1 MEQQTGR
8 NVPVFISRRETA
20 MTDLLSMPIWFFLLS
35 WLIRQVE
42 NGISSSGSGGDN
54 NDLDDEKGGDGNQTE
69 PEEETGGDESVG
81 TEQMEVEPYEP
92 ITQAIKIAIAAFSL
106 LLLGLSISAYK
117 KTSLKRL
124 LYAAVAF
131 GLFSLQMFFD
141 YLEDAVPAFDTP
153 YSDIIFF
160 GITLAI
166 LVLFFMAIV
175 RKK

>member
-1 MEQQTGR
+1 
-8 NVPVFISRRETA
+8 

-42 NGISSSGSGGDN
+42 NGIGDGDN
-54 NDLDDEKGGDGNQTE
+54 EPDEEANE
-69 PEEETGGDESVG
+69 NETTFEGIGEDTRIG
-81 TEQMEVEPYEP
+81 IEQIEIEPYEP
-92 ITQAIKIAIAAFSL
+92 IEQGIKIAVAAFSL

-117 KTSLKRL
+117 KTALKRI

-131 GLFSLQMFFD
+131 GLFAIQMFID
-141 YLEDAVPAFDTP
+141 YLEDALEAFDTP
-153 YSDIIFF
+153 YTDVIFF

-166 LVLFFMAIV
+166 LVLFFIAIV

>member
-1 MEQQTGR
+1 MERQTGR
-8 NVPVFISRRETA
+8 NVPVVISRRETV

-42 NGISSSGSGGDN
+42 SGISNSGGGGDN
-54 NDLDDEKGGDGNQTE
+54 DLDEEDNGNQTE
-69 PEEETGGDESVG
+69 PEEEETGGGDESIG
-81 TEQMEVEPYEP
+81 TELVEVEPYEP

-131 GLFSLQMFFD
+131 GLFSIQMFFD
-141 YLEDAVPAFDTP
+141 YLEDAVPTFDTP

-166 LVLFFMAIV
+166 LILFFMAIV
-175 RKK
+175 RRK

>member
-1 MEQQTGR
+1 
-8 NVPVFISRRETA
+8 
-20 MTDLLSMPIWFFLLS
+20 MPIWFFLLS

-42 NGISSSGSGGDN
+42 NGIDGDDN
-54 NDLDDEKGGDGNQTE
+54 EPDEEGDEN
-69 PEEETGGDESVG
+69 ETTSEGIGGDEPIG
-81 TEQMEVEPYEP
+81 MEQVEVEPYEP
-92 ITQAIKIAIAAFSL
+92 ITQAIQIAIAAFSV

-117 KTSLKRL
+117 KTSIKRI

-131 GLFSLQMFFD
+131 GLFAIQIFFD
-141 YLEDAVPAFDTP
+141 YLEDAIEAFDTP
-153 YSDIIFF
+153 YSDIIFY

>member
-1 MEQQTGR
+1 M
-8 NVPVFISRRETA
+8 
-20 MTDLLSMPIWFFLLS
+20 LS
-35 WLIRQVE
+35 WLIRQVD
-42 NGISSSGSGGDN
+42 NGIGGSS
-54 NDLDDEKGGDGNQTE
+54 DDEPDEEGDEDEISTKG
-69 PEEETGGDESVG
+69 TGGDELVG
-81 TEQMEVEPYEP
+81 IEQDEVEPYEP

-117 KTSLKRL
+117 KTALKKT

-131 GLFSLQMFFD
+131 GLFAIQMFVD
-141 YLEDAVPAFDTP
+141 YLEDAVKALDTP
-153 YSDIIFF
+153 YTDIIFF

>member
-1 MEQQTGR
+1 VTE
-8 NVPVFISRRETA
+8 F
-20 MTDLLSMPIWFFLLS
+20 LSMPIWILLS
-35 WLIRQVE
+35 WLIRQIE
-42 NGISSSGSGGDN
+42 NGIGDSDNEPDEQGGEN
-54 NDLDDEKGGDGNQTE
+54 
-69 PEEETGGDESVG
+69 ETGSKGAGGGEELG
-81 TEQMEVEPYEP
+81 IEQMEFEPYEP

-117 KTSLKRL
+117 KTALRRM

-131 GLFSLQMFFD
+131 GLFAVQMFFD
-141 YLEDAVPAFDTP
+141 YLEDAIQAFDTP
-153 YSDIIFF
+153 YTDVIFF

>member
-1 MEQQTGR
+1 
-8 NVPVFISRRETA
+8 V
-20 MTDLLSMPIWFFLLS
+20 TDLPSLSIWFFILS

-42 NGISSSGSGGDN
+42 NGIDESDN
-54 NDLDDEKGGDGNQTE
+54 E
-69 PEEETGGDESVG
+69 PEEEGDENQTTSEEISEG
-81 TEQMEVEPYEP
+81 TEMETEQIEFEPYEP

-117 KTSLKRL
+117 KTALKGIM
-124 LYAAVAF
+124 YAAVAF
-131 GLFSLQMFFD
+131 GLFAIQMFVD
-141 YLEDAVPAFDTP
+141 YLEDAFEAFDTP
-153 YSDIIFF
+153 YTDVIFF